1 MPPAVDRPILHFTH
15 VDNLPGVI
23 ASGGLD
29 ADSILS
35 EDDTSIVD
43 CAEAGIK
50 ERRRGM
56 AVKVAPFGYVSEYVP
71 FYFAPRSPMMYRINR
86 GSVQSYAGTAAQLVY
101 LVSSVQIVEEAGLQ
115 WVCSDGNC
123 GTRITDHYNQWQDLE
138 TAVDWDVM
146 RAQTWA
152 NTDEDGDR
160 KRRRAAEFLVREKFP
175 LACIRASIVK
185 TETMAARVRA
195 VLPQDIVVNVDPN
208 YYF

>member
-1 MPPAVDRPILHFTH
+1 
-15 VDNLPGVI
+15 
-23 ASGGLD
+23 
-29 ADSILS
+29 
-35 EDDTSIVD
+35 
-43 CAEAGIK
+43 
-50 ERRRGM
+50 
-56 AVKVAPFGYVSEYVP
+56 
-71 FYFAPRSPMMYRINR
+71 
-86 GSVQSYAGTAAQLVY
+86 